1 MEVEILS
8 QVRTQYI
15 RNNKSNGQK
24 NIRCFPRCAKTGH
37 RKAGFCG
44 SNLSI
49 QLRVKDDP
57 KFLSLLKFQKTL
69 SNGSQNSSGSE
80 QDNNSEV
87 AYNKVTINF
96 NQ

>member
-24 NIRCFPRCAKTGH
+24 NIRCFPHCAKVGH

-57 KFLSLLKFQKTL
+57 NFLSVLKFQKTL
-69 SNGSQNSSGSE
+69 NSD
-80 QDNNSEV
+80 DNNGINEV
-87 AYNKVTINF
+87 AYNKLTINF